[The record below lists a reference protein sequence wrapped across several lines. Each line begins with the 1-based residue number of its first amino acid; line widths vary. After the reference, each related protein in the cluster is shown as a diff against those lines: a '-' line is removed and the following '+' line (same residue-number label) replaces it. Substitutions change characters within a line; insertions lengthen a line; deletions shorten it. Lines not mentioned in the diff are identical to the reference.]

1 VKLLGRLGSAE
12 FGWVIGRSF
21 VPRIAVLLAPA
32 AGYGVERIPLEG
44 GAVVAANHFSGIDH
58 PLIGAF
64 SPRMM
69 YFLAKAELLEI
80 PVVGPALQWLGV
92 FGVRRGEG
100 DREALRKARRLVAEG
115 NLVAVHL
122 EGTRQRFG
130 HPGVMQPGGLMI
142 AMQEGVPVIPC
153 GLDTFG
159 WSPSNRR
166 KCAVVWGEPMSLDD
180 LPRNRK
186 GYAEAAER
194 VGAEIVRLWRLARG
208 GLSGGP
214 SARAPRRSQAKRDQP
229 EAPHGRRVA
238 PTAKAGDCPRPLA
251 KRALSSVT
259 KACRSVHDSPIAS
272 TFARYSVPGAVAE
285 PAKSE
290 GWRVRSPLRAHPARM
305 QH

>member
-1 VKLLGRLGSAE
+1 VSLLERVTGPEAGWWVGR
-12 FGWVIGRSF
+12 RF

-32 AGYGVERIPLEG
+32 AGYGVERVPLEG
-44 GAVVAANHFSGIDH
+44 GGVVAANHFSGIDH
-58 PLIGAF
+58 PLVGAF

-80 PVVGPALQWLGV
+80 PVVGHSLRRLGV

-100 DREALRKARRLVAEG
+100 DREALRKARQLVHDG
-115 NLVAVHL
+115 HLVAVHL

-130 HPGVMQPGGLMI
+130 HPGLMQPGGLMI

-159 WSPSNRR
+159 WSPTNRR
-166 KCAVVWGEPMSLDD
+166 KCAVVWGETMRLDD

-194 VGAEIVRLWRLARG
+194 VGAEIVRLWRLAAEASAA
-208 GLSGGP
+208 GLPPMLPDG
-214 SARAPRRSQAKRDQP
+214 AKRS
-229 EAPHGRRVA
+229 GIN
-238 PTAKAGDCPRPLA
+238 PTP
-251 KRALSSVT
+251 V
-259 KACRSVHDSPIAS
+259 
-272 TFARYSVPGAVAE
+272 
-285 PAKSE
+285 
-290 GWRVRSPLRAHPARM
+290 